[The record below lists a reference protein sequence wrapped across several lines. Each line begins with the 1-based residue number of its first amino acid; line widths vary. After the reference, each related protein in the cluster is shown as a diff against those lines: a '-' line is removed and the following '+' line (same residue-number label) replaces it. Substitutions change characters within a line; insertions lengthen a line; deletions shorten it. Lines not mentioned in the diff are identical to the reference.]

1 MAIGPNQKLGNKKTR
16 NNYFIKKE
24 TPTKVFPVNFVK
36 FSRTPF
42 LQNTSRRILLF
53 LIYLTVSFCKEVL
66 YICSNLLLLEK
77 ATKTHNFG
85 IFSFCKY
92 ILYSIL
98 WMHFNYRS
106 KHKHKKS
113 CFVNARILESFY
125 KKGKK
130 LRKKMKKWQIEKSEV
145 SEISEKLF
153 RVFLFSSFRFCPT
166 AKIENSDLKILE
178 KNFRDFRVF
187 DLALVY
193 TWTGFC
199 IAILIIYMNMSA

>member
-1 MAIGPNQKLGNKKTR
+1 M
-16 NNYFIKKE
+16 
-24 TPTKVFPVNFVK
+24 NFVK

-113 CFVNARILESFY
+113 CFVNARILE
-125 KKGKK
+125 KK
-130 LRKKMKKWQIEKSEV
+130 LRTKMKKWQIENSEK
-145 SEISEKLF
+145 SEISEISEELF
-153 RVFLFSSFRFCPT
+153 RVFLFPSFRFCPT
-166 AKIENSDLKILE
+166 AKIENSDLKIVE
-178 KNFRDFRVF
+178 KIFPRFPRFPRFTSFRPGLCFHWRIIKSKHKYF
-187 DLALVY
+187 IKSFISVY
-193 TWTGFC
+193 TQLRYF
-199 IAILIIYMNMSA
+199 AIWF